1 MIAIDFETYYDKEY
15 SIKKMGADAYCRH
28 NLFDP
33 YMVALYG
40 EGIDYVGPT
49 DLAPWD
55 KFGLT
60 PEFVAHNASFDSVVF
75 EAAQRKGRI
84 PKNLK
89 PTWDCSA
96 NLCVFLQAPR
106 SLKGAA
112 EQLLKITPD
121 KTVRENMKGK
131 TLNDLS
137 EEDLKALIEYARY
150 DAIYCLQLWEKYNKY
165 WPSIERQ
172 IARHTMTSGQ
182 YGVFI
187 DSSKL
192 EESIDQ
198 LKIRKKEAEKL
209 IPWAESANTVA
220 SLKLLK
226 EYCEQ
231 QGIPVPKSTNQTD
244 AECLAW
250 ESRYGEK
257 YPVVGALG
265 HWRKAN
271 RIIRLLET
279 IQNRVRED
287 GTLPYNLKYFGAA
300 ATGRWSGDS
309 GLNMQNLPR
318 GEVFGVDCRSI
329 FKARPGKK
337 FVICDLAQIEPRV
350 LAWLCN
356 DTALLDLVRKGK
368 DIYTAHALTT
378 MGVQRVSKETRQLAK
393 IRVLGLGYGCGHIR
407 FRDLAASWGHHLTA
421 NESKAT
427 VEAYRRAYHLVTNFW
442 EECNRDMKAE
452 VGDNHHIELPNGR
465 FIRYFNVHQDS
476 RNLLAS
482 TTMGEHP
489 RYWYG
494 GKICENLVQGVAR
507 DVFTDCYYRVMKAG
521 YEILWS
527 VHDELI
533 IEVDIDDTTAC
544 KHIEKIMST
553 APEWLSDCPIAA
565 EAYEANAYTK

>member
-1 MIAIDFETYYDKEY
+1 
-15 SIKKMGADAYCRH
+15 
-28 NLFDP
+28 
-33 YMVALYG
+33 
-40 EGIDYVGPT
+40 
-49 DLAPWD
+49 
-55 KFGLT
+55 
-60 PEFVAHNASFDSVVF
+60 
-75 EAAQRKGRI
+75 
-84 PKNLK
+84 
-89 PTWDCSA
+89 
-96 NLCVFLQAPR
+96 
-106 SLKGAA
+106 
-112 EQLLKITPD
+112 
-121 KTVRENMKGK
+121 
-131 TLNDLS
+131 
-137 EEDLKALIEYARY
+137 
-150 DAIYCLQLWEKYNKY
+150 
-165 WPSIERQ
+165 
-172 IARHTMTSGQ
+172 MTSGQ

-192 EESIDQ
+192 EASIDQ

-427 VEAYRRAYHLVTNFW
+427 VEAYRRANHLVTNFW